1 MKNAANHLNRFKLI
15 LSYDGTNYHGWQL
28 QKGHT
33 TVQEVLE
40 EAITKIIHEKIR
52 VTAAGRTDAGVH
64 ALGQVVHFSSNTYL
78 PLSVLKKAI
87 NSRLPDDVQIL
98 TMQKVSKDFHA
109 RFSAKSK
116 IYQYHIWLGETLPV
130 FQRHF
135 LLHHAGKFDV
145 LSAKKAVQ
153 VLKGRHDFS
162 SFAVNPNLDRKPLRD
177 KVRLMKNAKLK
188 KKGNLIIIE
197 LEAEGF
203 LYKMV
208 RSIAGTLLDVGEGK
222 LSVNEFKRILKKKD
236 RRLAGQTAP
245 PHGLILVKV
254 KY

>member
-1 MKNAANHLNRFKLI
+1 MNTIKLI

-40 EAITKIIHEKIR
+40 EAIEKIVHEKIR

-64 ALGQVVHFSSNTYL
+64 ASGQVVHFISETKI
-78 PLSVLKKAI
+78 PERILKRAI
-87 NSRLPDDVQIL
+87 NSKLPDDIQIIKL
-98 TMQKVSKDFHA
+98 QKALKDFHA

-135 LLHHAGKFDV
+135 VLHHPGKFDV
-145 LSAKKAVQ
+145 LSVAKAVR

-162 SFAVNPNLDRKPLRD
+162 SFAVNPNLNRKPLRD
-177 KVRLMKNAKLK
+177 KVRLMKDAQLK
-188 KKGNLIIIE
+188 KKGHLITIQ

-208 RSIAGTLLDVGEGK
+208 RSIVGTLLDVGEGK
-222 LSVNEFKRILKKKD
+222 LSANEFKEIFQKRD
-236 RRLAGQTAP
+236 RRFAGKTAP
-245 PHGLILVKV
+245 PHGLCLVKV